1 MTQSSKQLQI
11 HVSAKVEFVYLIKVL
26 LIMALLY
33 DCGLFPIK
41 SENLFDF
48 INSWVMILCRNNKDI
63 LK

>member
-48 INSWVMILCRNNKDI
+48 INS
-63 LK
+63 